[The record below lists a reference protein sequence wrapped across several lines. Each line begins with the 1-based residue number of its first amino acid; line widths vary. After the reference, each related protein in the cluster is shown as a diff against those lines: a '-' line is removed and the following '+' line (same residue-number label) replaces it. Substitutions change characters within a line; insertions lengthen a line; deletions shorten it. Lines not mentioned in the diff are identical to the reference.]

1 MSFTKFGMI
10 RQRMPV
16 CTKVSEKLSQ
26 GPLLY
31 LLLIVLF
38 VSSSDMAA
46 CYPPCWHFIAVC
58 ASAVKKKSWD
68 LGTLLCASDWIP

>member
-46 CYPPCWHFIAVC
+46 CYPPC
-58 ASAVKKKSWD
+58 
-68 LGTLLCASDWIP
+68 